1 MIYSN
6 SKPNYCLL
14 ITLFLGLYFY
24 SFSQITSREKLETQK
39 KQLENEILKINNLL
53 FSNQKKKKSTLEE
66 LEDLNFKINVK
77 KKLINV
83 SNNQVNDLEKSIKTN
98 TNEIRNLENEI
109 NKLKDE
115 YAKLILKS
123 YKSKSEINRL
133 MFIFSSKNFTQ
144 AYKRSNYINQ
154 FAEYRKKQAEKIKI
168 KSKNIQDLNFEL
180 NKQKILI
187 DKIIDENKLIKDR
200 YELDVKSQKKLITV
214 LKRKEKSF
222 KNEINKKQKRADL
235 LENEIQRLI
244 RIAINESNKKSR
256 INNINEF
263 SLTPEA
269 KLISENFFSNKGNL
283 PWPVEKGL
291 LVQSFGKQRHPVVKT
306 TIIKSNGVTL
316 ATPQNETVRAIFDGY
331 VMSILTFKGSNPTVL
346 IQHGN
351 YITSYSNLSKVY
363 VKKGDKVSSKESV
376 GEVFTNPST
385 GKSLL
390 KFSIF
395 KSSLPINPKD
405 WIYKL

>member
-1 MIYSN
+1 MIYFN
-6 SKPNYCLL
+6 FNFLL
-14 ITLFLGLYFY
+14 ITLFLSFYFSSY
-24 SFSQITSREKLETQK
+24 TQTLDKEKLVIQK
-39 KQLENEILKINNLL
+39 RILESEILKINNML

-66 LEDLNFKINVK
+66 LEDLNIKINTI

-83 SNNQVNDLEKSIKTN
+83 SNNQVNNLEKSINANIEKI
-98 TNEIRNLENEI
+98 EILKNDI

-115 YAKLILKS
+115 YARLILKT
-123 YKSKSEINRL
+123 YKSKSELNRL
-133 MFIFSSKNFTQ
+133 MFIFSSKNFIQ

-154 FAEYRKKQAEKIKI
+154 FAEYRKRQANQIKI
-168 KSKNIQDLNFEL
+168 KSKYIEDLNLDL
-180 NKQKILI
+180 NKQKISINKL
-187 DKIIDENKLIKDR
+187 IDENKSIKDI
-200 YELDVKSQKKLITV
+200 YEVDIKSQEKLIAI
-214 LKRKEKSF
+214 LNRKENSYRK
-222 KNEINKKQKRADL
+222 EIIKKQKKAAL

-244 RIAINESNKKSR
+244 RIAINESNKKNR
-256 INNINEF
+256 TNNLNEF

-291 LVQSFGKQRHPVVKT
+291 LVQSFGKQRHPVVRT
-306 TIIKSNGVTL
+306 TIIKSNGITL
-316 ATPQNETVRAIFDGY
+316 ATPQNETVRSIFDGY
-331 VMSILTFKGSNPTVL
+331 VMSILNFKGSNPTVL

-376 GEVFTNPST
+376 GEVFTNPLT

>member
-1 MIYSN
+1 MIYFN
-6 SKPNYCLL
+6 FNFLL
-14 ITLFLGLYFY
+14 ITLFLSFYFSSY
-24 SFSQITSREKLETQK
+24 TQTLDKEKLVMQK
-39 KQLENEILKINNLL
+39 RILESEILKINNML

-66 LEDLNFKINVK
+66 LEDLNIKINTI

-83 SNNQVNDLEKSIKTN
+83 SNNQVNNLEKSINANIEKI
-98 TNEIRNLENEI
+98 EILKNDI

-115 YAKLILKS
+115 YARLILKT
-123 YKSKSEINRL
+123 YKSKSELNRL
-133 MFIFSSKNFTQ
+133 MFIFSSKNFIQ

-154 FAEYRKKQAEKIKI
+154 FAEYRKRQANQIKI
-168 KSKNIQDLNFEL
+168 KSKYIEDLNLDL
-180 NKQKILI
+180 NKQKISINKL
-187 DKIIDENKLIKDR
+187 IDENKSIKDI
-200 YELDVKSQKKLITV
+200 YEVDIKSQEKLIAI
-214 LKRKEKSF
+214 LNRKENSYRK
-222 KNEINKKQKRADL
+222 EIIKKQKKAAL

-244 RIAINESNKKSR
+244 RIALNESNKKNR
-256 INNINEF
+256 TNNLNEF

-291 LVQSFGKQRHPVVKT
+291 LVQSFGKQRHPVVRT
-306 TIIKSNGVTL
+306 TIIKSNGITL
-316 ATPQNETVRAIFDGY
+316 ATPQNETVRSIFDGY
-331 VMSILTFKGSNPTVL
+331 VMSILNFKGSNPTVL

-376 GEVFTNPST
+376 GEVFTNPLT

>member
-1 MIYSN
+1 MIYFN
-6 SKPNYCLL
+6 FNFLL
-14 ITLFLGLYFY
+14 ITLFLSFYFSSY
-24 SFSQITSREKLETQK
+24 TQTLDKEKLVMQK
-39 KQLENEILKINNLL
+39 RILESEILKINNML

-66 LEDLNFKINVK
+66 LEDLNIKINTI

-83 SNNQVNDLEKSIKTN
+83 SNNQVNNLEKSINANIEKI
-98 TNEIRNLENEI
+98 EILKNDI

-115 YAKLILKS
+115 YARLILKT
-123 YKSKSEINRL
+123 YKSKSELNRL
-133 MFIFSSKNFTQ
+133 MFIFSSKNFIQ

-154 FAEYRKKQAEKIKI
+154 FAEYRKRQANQIKI
-168 KSKNIQDLNFEL
+168 KSKYIEDLNLDL
-180 NKQKILI
+180 NKQKISINKL
-187 DKIIDENKLIKDR
+187 IDENKSIKDI
-200 YELDVKSQKKLITV
+200 YEVDIKSQEKLIAI
-214 LKRKEKSF
+214 LNRKENSYRK
-222 KNEINKKQKRADL
+222 EIIKKQKKAAL

-244 RIAINESNKKSR
+244 RIAINESNKKNR
-256 INNINEF
+256 TNNLNEF

-291 LVQSFGKQRHPVVKT
+291 LVQSFGKRRHPDVRT
-306 TIIKSNGVTL
+306 TIIKSNGITL
-316 ATPQNETVRAIFDGY
+316 ATPQNETVRSIFDGY
-331 VMSILTFKGSNPTVL
+331 VMSILNFKGSNPTVL

-376 GEVFTNPST
+376 GEVFTNPLT

>member
-1 MIYSN
+1 MIYFN
-6 SKPNYCLL
+6 FNFLL
-14 ITLFLGLYFY
+14 ITLFLSFYFSSY
-24 SFSQITSREKLETQK
+24 TQTLDKEKLVMQK
-39 KQLENEILKINNLL
+39 RILESEILKINNML

-66 LEDLNFKINVK
+66 LEDLNIKINTI

-83 SNNQVNDLEKSIKTN
+83 SNNQVNNLEKSINANIEKI
-98 TNEIRNLENEI
+98 EILKNDI

-115 YAKLILKS
+115 YARLILKT
-123 YKSKSEINRL
+123 YKSKSELNRL
-133 MFIFSSKNFTQ
+133 MFIFSSKNFIQ

-154 FAEYRKKQAEKIKI
+154 FAEYRKRQANQIKI
-168 KSKNIQDLNFEL
+168 KSKYIEDLNLDL
-180 NKQKILI
+180 NKQKISINKL
-187 DKIIDENKLIKDR
+187 IDENKSIKDI
-200 YELDVKSQKKLITV
+200 YEVDIKSQEKLIAI
-214 LKRKEKSF
+214 LNRKENSYRK
-222 KNEINKKQKRADL
+222 EIIKKQKKAAL

-244 RIAINESNKKSR
+244 RIAINESNKKNR
-256 INNINEF
+256 TNNLNEF

-291 LVQSFGKQRHPVVKT
+291 LVQSFGKQRHPVVRT
-306 TIIKSNGVTL
+306 TIIKSNGITL
-316 ATPQNETVRAIFDGY
+316 ATPQNETVRSIFDGY
-331 VMSILTFKGSNPTVL
+331 VMSILNFKGSNPTVL

-376 GEVFTNPST
+376 GEVFTNPLT